1 MSRARREVTPCG
13 LFFVP
18 LRMKEE
24 EIMTEPTATVFSNQ
38 AGITTR
44 ACPRGHVY
52 LQVAHTCLA
61 LRKEDFL
68 ALAHVVKATK
78 QRLLVD
84 QHTSPQETR
93 H

>member
-1 MSRARREVTPCG
+1 M
-13 LFFVP
+13 
-18 LRMKEE
+18 M
-24 EIMTEPTATVFSNQ
+24 EPTATVFSNQ

-44 ACPRGHVY
+44 VCPRGHVY
-52 LQVAHTCLA
+52 LQVGHTCLT

-68 ALAHVVKATK
+68 DLAQVVRATA

-84 QHTSPQETR
+84 QPASPQEPR

>member
-1 MSRARREVTPCG
+1 
-13 LFFVP
+13 
-18 LRMKEE
+18 
-24 EIMTEPTATVFSNQ
+24 MTEQTATVFSNQ

-44 ACPRGHVY
+44 VCPLGHVY
-52 LQVAHTCLA
+52 LQVGHACLT

-68 ALAHVVKATK
+68 DLAQVVRATA

-84 QHTSPQETR
+84 HAASPQEPR